1 MIGQRMNPATKT
13 YTATVSELPRNWR
26 VFDAAG
32 RPLGRLASEVAQV
45 LKGKDKPYYSPHLDT
60 GDFVIVVNASKVVVT
75 GKKMTDKKYYRHSIH
90 PGSLKEI
97 SFEKMLATHPGRVIE
112 LAVWGMLP
120 KNSLGRDLKR
130 KLKVY
135 AGATHPHSA
144 QAKEAAAPAKA
155 GRPGVPRP
163 VKKVRM
169 KKVATAPAAEAP
181 MPSAPVAAAPSVP
194 TPMVAPPPPA
204 PPPAAAPEAATPV
217 ASAPTAETTELE
229 PFTPPTLPA
238 SRSRRERA
246 KEAMETEKVET
257 EKEKA
262 PEKQEDK

>member
-1 MIGQRMNPATKT
+1 MNPATKT
-13 YTATVSELPRNWR
+13 YTATVSELQRNWR

-60 GDFVIVVNASKVVVT
+60 GDFVIVVNASKVAVT

-163 VKKVRM
+163 AKKVRM
-169 KKVATAPAAEAP
+169 KKAAAAPRAEAP
-181 MPSAPVAAAPSVP
+181 APPVPVAAAPSVP
-194 TPMVAPPPPA
+194 TPMAEPP
-204 PPPAAAPEAATPV
+204 PPPAAAPEAVLQPKD
-217 ASAPTAETTELE
+217 SGPTAETTELE

-246 KEAMETEKVET
+246 KEALET
-257 EKEKA
+257 EKA